1 MQNMLISRSL
11 LEAGRM
17 KTDITVM
24 DFNDASPQ
32 GSDGLPGSRPTI
44 DTEAVKA
51 SLLGRIEDVLSFLLP
66 AGKIQHGK
74 FHIGDVQGS
83 PGDSMEV
90 ELTGDKAG
98 VWFDHA
104 TGEGGDIFNLW
115 ASTKGLD
122 TTTQFPQVMEDIQV
136 WLDEPT
142 QSTRKLSPSPRRQ
155 EPPMDE
161 LGPSTGKWD
170 YHNQD
175 GSLLACIYR
184 YDPPGKKKEF
194 RPWNVKTRKWKAP
207 LNNRPLYNLPG
218 IVGAKVVVL
227 VEGEK
232 AAEALINNGIAA
244 TTSMHGSN
252 GPIEKTDWSPLA
264 KKYVTIWPDKDKTGW
279 DYAEAVANACR
290 TAGASEVSILIPP
303 DDKPT
308 KWDAADAVTEGVNI
322 LSFLASVKR
331 QEPPKKKR
339 RINLNDWT
347 YDRYKGPPPKRKWL
361 IDNILPLGVPG
372 MVAAIGGAGKS
383 MLLMDLA
390 IKVALTET
398 DSPIPMEAL
407 GGPLIPIAGTAV
419 IFTAE
424 DDEEEVHRRLDAL
437 VPQEPDPDKLIV
449 VPLPNAGGAMPLVGV
464 GRDGPYFTD
473 EYHELRESL
482 SEIPDLR
489 LVVFDPLQNF
499 AGGDINSDPAVGS
512 MFFAGMGRIAAETK
526 ATTLVS
532 HHFRKSGG
540 KPITTA
546 NEARESI
553 RGTTALVDGGRW
565 SYALWDMEP
574 DEARKVCK
582 QIGQRYERDT
592 AYRSAVVKSNW
603 PVDKGL
609 RVFIRSLSTGLL
621 IDRTVDIQ
629 LADDEHPELLDDLVA
644 QVAKS
649 AKNGQPFTR
658 TGGNGLYDRRS
669 ELSKE
674 MSIFSKRRLADMT
687 DILLESGKVVLCM
700 AGGSKVKKWLDI
712 PEGEFALGNGDF
724 KEGSGPKGGQNE
736 IL

>member
-1 MQNMLISRSL
+1 
-11 LEAGRM
+11 M
-17 KTDITVM
+17 KTDITMM
-24 DFNDASPQ
+24 DFNDAAPQ
-32 GSDGLPGSRPTI
+32 GSDGLPGSRPTL

-66 AGKIQHGK
+66 AGKIRHGK
-74 FHIGDVQGS
+74 FHIGDVHGN

-115 ASTKGLD
+115 ALTKGLD
-122 TTTQFPQVMEDIQV
+122 TTTQFPQVMEEIQG
-136 WLDEPT
+136 WLGEPARSPR
-142 QSTRKLSPSPRRQ
+142 QLSPSPSRQ

-161 LGPSTGKWD
+161 LGPPTGKWD
-170 YHNQD
+170 YHHQD
-175 GSLLACIYR
+175 GTLLVCVYR
-184 YDPPGKKKEF
+184 YDPPEQKKQF
-194 RPWNVKTRKWKAP
+194 RPWDVKTRKWQAP
-207 LNNRPLYNLPG
+207 SNNRPLYNLPG
-218 IVGAKVVVL
+218 IMSARHVVL

-232 AAEALINNGIAA
+232 TAESLIKNGIVA

-264 KKYVTIWPDKDKTGW
+264 GKHVTIWPDKDKAGW
-279 DYAEAVANACR
+279 DYAEAVADAAR
-290 TAGASEVSILIPP
+290 AAGAGAVSILIPP
-303 DDKPT
+303 DDKPA
-308 KWDAADAVTEGVNI
+308 KWDAADAVADGVN
-322 LSFLASVKR
+322 LHGFLASAKR
-331 QEPPKKKR
+331 QEPPRKKR
-339 RINLNDWT
+339 RINLKEWT

-407 GGPLIPIAGTAV
+407 GGPLTPIAGTAV

-437 VPQEPDPDKLIV
+437 VPQEPDPEKLIV

-473 EYHELRESL
+473 EYHEIREEL
-482 SEIPDLR
+482 LEIPDLR

-499 AGGDINSDPAVGS
+499 AGGDINSDPAVGAL
-512 MFFAGMGRIAAETK
+512 FFAGMGRIAAETK

-540 KPITTA
+540 KAITTA
-546 NEARESI
+546 SEARESI

-582 QIGQRYERDT
+582 QIGPRYDRDT

-629 LADDEHPELLDDLVA
+629 LVDTERPDILNDLVA
-644 QVAKS
+644 QVVKAS
-649 AKNGQPFTR
+649 KNGQPFTR
-658 TGGNGLYDRRS
+658 TGGNGLFERRS
-669 ELSKE
+669 ELPGE
-674 MSIFSKRRLADMT
+674 LATFPKRRLWELADT
-687 DILLESGKVVLCM
+687 LLDSGRLVQCV
-700 AGGSKVKKWLDI
+700 AQGSKLKQWLDV
-712 PEGEFALGNGDF
+712 PGGDF
-724 KEGSGPKGGQNE
+724 AKGVGQFEFGSGPETGQSK
-736 IL
+736 